1 MAEDTDFPN
10 ILRIGELI
18 MLLTAD
24 VGNTNIKL
32 GIYNGDELRFKL
44 RFSTDTSKTS
54 DELAVELYT
63 FFQIYHI
70 DTARISASIISSV
83 VPKITQPLTEAIRVV
98 TGAKSLVVGPGLK
111 TGMELRIDRPET
123 LGGDIV
129 CGCVGALE
137 KYCGPVIMIFM
148 GTATVIAFA
157 DENRVYRGG
166 AIAPGVGISLDALT
180 ARGALLPAV
189 DLKAPKS
196 VIRTNTVD
204 CIRSGVMFGT
214 ACMLDGMIDRFMA
227 EAGADAKIIATGGL
241 APQMIANCTHDIT
254 FDGNIILDGLNAIY
268 KRNRKL

>member
-1 MAEDTDFPN
+1 MAEETDFPN

-137 KYCGPVIMIFM
+137 KYGGPVIMIFM

-268 KRNRKL
+268 KRYRKL

>member
-137 KYCGPVIMIFM
+137 KYGGPVIMIFM
-148 GTATVIAFA
+148 GTATVIAYA

-180 ARGALLPAV
+180 NRGALLPAV

-204 CIRSGVMFGT
+204 CMRSGVMFGT
-214 ACMLDGMIDRFMA
+214 ACMLDGMIDRFTE

-241 APQMIANCTHDIT
+241 APQMIANCTHEIR
-254 FDGNIILDGLNAIY
+254 FDENIILDGLNAIY
-268 KRNRKL
+268 KRNKKF

>member
-1 MAEDTDFPN
+1 
-10 ILRIGELI
+10 

-32 GIYNGDELRFKL
+32 GIYDNDRLRFKL
-44 RFSTDTSKTS
+44 RFSTDAGKTS
-54 DELAVELYT
+54 DEMAVELFT

-70 DTARISASIISSV
+70 DMSKINASIISSV
-83 VPKITQPLTEAIRVV
+83 VPKVTQPLMDAIRVV
-98 TGAKSLVVGPGLK
+98 TGAKSLVIGPGLK
-111 TGMELRIDRPET
+111 IGMELRIDRPET

-129 CGCVGALE
+129 C
-137 KYCGPVIMIFM
+137 FM
-148 GTATVIAFA
+148 GTATVIAYA

-180 ARGALLPAV
+180 NRGALLPAV

-204 CIRSGVMFGT
+204 CMRSGVMFGT
-214 ACMLDGMIDRFMA
+214 ACMLDGMIDRFTE

-241 APQMIANCTHDIT
+241 APQMIANCTHEIR
-254 FDGNIILDGLNAIY
+254 FDENIILDGLNAIY
-268 KRNRKL
+268 KRNKKF

>member
-98 TGAKSLVVGPGLK
+98 TGAKTVPRHSAA
-111 TGMELRIDRPET
+111 TSCAAAWERSRS
-123 LGGDIV
+123 
-129 CGCVGALE
+129 
-137 KYCGPVIMIFM
+137 
-148 GTATVIAFA
+148 TA
-157 DENRVYRGG
+157 
-166 AIAPGVGISLDALT
+166 AP
-180 ARGALLPAV
+180 
-189 DLKAPKS
+189 
-196 VIRTNTVD
+196 
-204 CIRSGVMFGT
+204 
-214 ACMLDGMIDRFMA
+214 
-227 EAGADAKIIATGGL
+227 
-241 APQMIANCTHDIT
+241 
-254 FDGNIILDGLNAIY
+254 
-268 KRNRKL
+268 

>member
-1 MAEDTDFPN
+1 
-10 ILRIGELI
+10 

-32 GIYNGDELRFKL
+32 GIYDNDKLKFKL
-44 RFSTDTSKTS
+44 RFSTDSQKTG

-63 FFQIYHI
+63 FFEIYGI
-70 DTARISASIISSV
+70 DTKKITSSIISSV
-83 VPKITQPLTEAIRVV
+83 VPKITQPLREAIEVV

-111 TGMELRIDRPET
+111 IGMELRIDRPET

-137 KYCGPVIMIFM
+137 KFGGPLIMIFM
-148 GTATVIAFA
+148 GTATVIAYA

-166 AIAPGVGISLDALT
+166 TIAPGVGISLDALSNK
-180 ARGALLPAV
+180 GALLPSV
-189 DLKAPKS
+189 DLRAPKS

-214 ACMLDGMIDRFMA
+214 ACMLDGMIDKFIK
-227 EAGADAKIIATGGL
+227 EAGKECKIIATGGL
-241 APQMIANCTHDIT
+241 APQMTASCSHDIII
-254 FDGNIILDGLNAIY
+254 DENIIPDGLNYIY
-268 KRNRKL
+268 NKNRK